1 MEWTWKNNIIIFRLK
16 QQQTTKFEYVD
27 INTKIDMMY
36 RKDDFGKIYVIL
48 DEMEK
53 LFGGYVSHILRLY
66 YHSR

>member
-16 QQQTTKFEYVD
+16 QQQTTKFEYED

-48 DEMEK
+48 D
-53 LFGGYVSHILRLY
+53 
-66 YHSR
+66 